1 MGRAALI
8 AGSRG
13 MAGAAALMVGGAL
26 RSGVGYA
33 LLDCPGAIAATITTL
48 YPEAV
53 LHPHG
58 DDSRQVLKPEDVPA
72 LIAAASDADAV
83 GVGPGLGNSKP
94 SQHVVVELLQSLAL
108 TQPQKPVLLDADALN
123 HVAAARVSLA
133 ALGFSALVITPHPGE
148 AARLLNGSAGGGV
161 HAERGVAE
169 VQADR
174 NAAATELAEI
184 TGAVVV
190 LKGEGTLVSSAAGI
204 SRNTTGNPGM
214 ATAGSGD
221 VLSGIL
227 TALMARGMAPF
238 DAARLAVHLH
248 GSAGDLAAADL
259 GQESLIASDLIRFLP
274 AAILQHQTAS

>member
-1 MGRAALI
+1 MI

-33 LLDCPGAIAATITTL
+33 LLECPGAIAATITTL

-58 DDSRQVLKPEDVPA
+58 DDSRPVFTPDDVPA
-72 LIAAASDADAV
+72 LITAASQADAV
-83 GVGPGLGNSKP
+83 GVGPGLGNSRQ
-94 SQHVVVELLQSLAL
+94 SQQVVVELLQSLSL
-108 TQPQKPVLLDADALN
+108 IQPQKPLLLDADALN

-148 AARLLNGSAGGGV
+148 AARLLYGSGADIV
-161 HAERGVAE
+161 HARHGVAE

-174 NAAATELAEI
+174 AAAAKELAKL

-190 LKGEGTLVSSAAGI
+190 LKGQGTLVATAAGF

-227 TALMARGMAPF
+227 TALMARGMPPY
-238 DAARLAVHLH
+238 DAARLGVHLH
-248 GSAGDLAAADL
+248 GSSGDLAAAEL

-274 AAILQHQTAS
+274 AAIRQHPTAS